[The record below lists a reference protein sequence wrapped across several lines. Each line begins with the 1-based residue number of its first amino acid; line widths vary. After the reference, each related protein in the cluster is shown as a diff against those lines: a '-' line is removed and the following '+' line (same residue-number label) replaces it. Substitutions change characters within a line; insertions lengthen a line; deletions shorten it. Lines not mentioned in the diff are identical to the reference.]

1 MSGHIVPTRTY
12 YSVFGTLICLTAL
25 TTGAALI
32 NLGPWNTVVALAIAV
47 CKATL
52 VVLFFMHVK
61 YSSHLVRLAVVAG
74 FFWLAILIA
83 LTLGDYLSRSWIPAP
98 TEWQSSASQSLP

>member
-1 MSGHIVPTRTY
+1 MPGHVVATKTY
-12 YSVFGTLICLTAL
+12 YLVFATLICLTAL

-61 YSSHLVRLAVVAG
+61 YSSHLVRLAVWRDFSG
-74 FFWLAILIA
+74 WPF
-83 LTLGDYLSRSWIPAP
+83 
-98 TEWQSSASQSLP
+98 SSP